1 MLWGQAYGTKYI
13 VLGKFPSGYKLGTLA
28 PSITHPPLANIM
40 TFALP
45 RLATFAT
52 FFNLAT
58 LVFLTACGGNPDAA
72 TAPATNLAASTSIT
86 HMPVA
91 DCEPQGCHGLRIID
105 SNAETFRA
113 DAARRD
119 ALAQAVARLDTGAS
133 PAQ

>member
-1 MLWGQAYGTKYI
+1 LSAIAT
-13 VLGKFPSGYKLGTLA
+13 
-28 PSITHPPLANIM
+28 IM
-40 TFALP
+40 TFSLP
-45 RLATFAT
+45 RLAA
-52 FFNLAT
+52 LLS
-58 LVFLTACGGNPDAA
+58 LVLLTACGGNPD
-72 TAPATNLAASTSIT
+72 TAPAPVTALAARTSLT

-119 ALAQAVARLDTGAS
+119 ALARAVAAVDTGAT